1 MSDTEQPAG
10 SASATPTPT
19 PKPTPQKG
27 KGRGR
32 GRKSAAATKKATAAA
47 IAAANAAAA
56 PRKTIGGR
64 RGRTKQFDDDKTQA
78 SYERQRELK
87 AYYNELASVIKPALA
102 DLADRQIEA
111 MKEDADFHKRVPEYH
126 VLVKELNA
134 RLDAEVDKAARRRVI
149 STNAELKF
157 NEEKTEAYHS
167 IFKVNRLMLLLFIV
181 FSEKPRGRKNK
192 RLLLTHLAPV
202 SQNCLED
209 AEERFLDAQI
219 RRLDVLEELWQN
231 GLPIDTPDEKY
242 LYKPLT
248 DKEIDEFGP
257 YEVYHNGHLVP
268 YPQLVEGTEAYYG
281 RLAAWAPAPAV
292 AEPEPE
298 TFTKGKAPT
307 KAQPKR
313 RAKDQPVAP
322 VKHTQSMLSA
332 QPTVDADTSEQ
343 QSSESTPVPENANGT
358 APVAPKD
365 REPALLAWVSP
376 PDEYGCRQVNR
387 VPTKQEIKDQ
397 KLINNR
403 IIVPPSWELDPIEI
417 GYRDSTND
425 PTRSATLAKR
435 GKYYGHNDT
444 NTWHYDPMLA
454 RHDARAA
461 VEEDMDQ
468 EVVEKH
474 QLHPRY
480 GYFLPQS
487 KNDAES
493 PKTDE
498 IRNKPVVYLTP
509 SGKTLHASRAFQTIS
524 TELKNRDKELH
535 RHCASLL
542 ATVCERDGIDAD
554 QLETPETM
562 DLKKIRAEIEA
573 QREQM
578 AIIESARQSE
588 FEESARATPEP
599 AQFIPNNASAANSK
613 GLASLCEAA
622 LSTEEPKVAPTAPPE
637 TAATRPIRRYDAIR
651 DMLIEHAP
659 AVQPPPQV
667 PDTLA
672 LSALADLCAA
682 APLNQPVAAA
692 AAAAPTA
699 APAIGRAAKRSRED
713 DMLETEAPPEKRHS
727 LAHIM
732 EDQPTPLRRTHDEA
746 PSKLLGHLRQ
756 DPVSSVSLPP
766 IEESSLRGSFHPGA
780 LHHDGPLLM
789 ETPVRGRGRQSSS
802 HLIEP
807 TPIRSIMHQDTAPA
821 RPIEISSMR
830 SYHDSPQVHYGVID
844 PRLDID
850 SRLSVQPDPHP
861 IGYGR
866 HQPTYSS
873 QPRPPPA
880 SRMPFSNPHLDH
892 RSPSLPPLRPQ
903 QQSHADNSNGA
914 YPYGGGRHSQDT
926 PFSRMQS
933 GAPSHGSGN
942 YPFPGISTSHAM
954 PSPYGT
960 QSYSSSYANIAP
972 SPTQPMGESPS
983 MMPFTLQPFGG
994 PNFDGKGGSASS
1006 TPNNAGRYRELAP
1019 APLPAHR
1026 QGHGQSQEL
1035 RTVQYVP
1042 GDNIKDYTPT
1052 EQPPARGPQT
1062 VRSWNQW
1069 QQKGRHSMPAQD
1081 RRGSN

>member
-1 MSDTEQPAG
+1 MSDTEQPAE

-47 IAAANAAAA
+47 IAAANAAAGKGRGRG
-56 PRKTIGGR
+56 RKSAAATKKATAAAIAAANAAAGPKRTIGGR

-111 MKEDADFHKRVPEYH
+111 MKEDADYHKRVPEYH
-126 VLVKELNA
+126 VLIKELNA

-157 NEEKTEAYHS
+157 HEEKTQAYHS
-167 IFKVNRLMLLLFIV
+167 IFK
-181 FSEKPRGRKNK
+181 
-192 RLLLTHLAPV
+192 
-202 SQNCLED
+202 NCLED

-219 RRLDVLEELWQN
+219 RRLDVLEELWEN

-242 LYKPLT
+242 LYKQLT

-298 TFTKGKAPT
+298 PFTKGKAPT

-365 REPALLAWVSP
+365 REPALPAWVSP

-474 QLHPRY
+474 KLHPRY

-535 RHCASLL
+535 RHCASVL
-542 ATVCERDGIDAD
+542 AAVCERDGIDAD

-562 DLKKIRAEIEA
+562 DLKKIRAEMEA

-578 AIIESARQSE
+578 ATTESAGQSE

-599 AQFIPNNASAANSK
+599 AQFIPDNASAANSK

-637 TAATRPIRRYDAIR
+637 AAATRPIRRYDAIR

-682 APLNQPVAAA
+682 VPPHQPVAAA
-692 AAAAPTA
+692 AAAAPLA
-699 APAIGRAAKRSRED
+699 APAMGRASKRSRED

-732 EDQPTPLRRTHDEA
+732 EDQPPPLHRTHDEA
-746 PSKLLGHLRQ
+746 PSKLPGHLRQ

-780 LHHDGPLLM
+780 LQHDGPLLM
-789 ETPVRGRGRQSSS
+789 ETP
-802 HLIEP
+802 
-807 TPIRSIMHQDTAPA
+807 
-821 RPIEISSMR
+821 
-830 SYHDSPQVHYGVID
+830 
-844 PRLDID
+844 
-850 SRLSVQPDPHP
+850 
-861 IGYGR
+861 
-866 HQPTYSS
+866 
-873 QPRPPPA
+873 
-880 SRMPFSNPHLDH
+880 
-892 RSPSLPPLRPQ
+892 
-903 QQSHADNSNGA
+903 
-914 YPYGGGRHSQDT
+914 
-926 PFSRMQS
+926 S
-933 GAPSHGSGN
+933 GAPSHGSGS
-942 YPFPGISTSHAM
+942 YPFPGISTNHAM

-994 PNFDGKGGSASS
+994 PNFDGKAGSAAS

-1026 QGHGQSQEL
+1026 QGHGPSQEL

>member
-1 MSDTEQPAG
+1 MSDTEQPAE

-47 IAAANAAAA
+47 IAAANAAAG
-56 PRKTIGGR
+56 PKKTIGGR

-87 AYYNELASVIKPALA
+87 AYYNELASIIKPALV
-102 DLADRQIEA
+102 DLADRQVEA
-111 MKEDADFHKRVPEYH
+111 MKEDPDYHKRVPEYQA
-126 VLVKELNA
+126 LVKELNA
-134 RLDAEVDKAARRRVI
+134 RLDGEVDKAARRRVI
-149 STNAELKF
+149 STKAELKF
-157 NEEKTEAYHS
+157 HAEKTTAYHS
-167 IFKVNRLMLLLFIV
+167 IFAN
-181 FSEKPRGRKNK
+181 G
-192 RLLLTHLAPV
+192 
-202 SQNCLED
+202 LED

-219 RRLDVLEELWQN
+219 RRLDILEELWEN
-231 GLPIDTPDEKY
+231 GLPVDMADEKY
-242 LYKPLT
+242 LYKQIT
-248 DKEIDEFGP
+248 EKEFDEFGP
-257 YEVYHNGHLVP
+257 YEVYHNGRLVP
-268 YPQLVEGTEAYYG
+268 YPQMVEGTEAYYG
-281 RLAAWAPAPAV
+281 RLAAWAPVPAV

-298 TFTKGKAPT
+298 TITKGKTAT
-307 KAQPKR
+307 KAQPR
-313 RAKDQPVAP
+313 RKAKDQPVAP

-365 REPALLAWVSP
+365 REPALPAWVSP

-403 IIVPPSWELDPIEI
+403 IIVPPSWELDPVEI

-454 RHDARAA
+454 RHDARTA

-468 EVVEKH
+468 EIVEKH
-474 QLHPRY
+474 NIHPRY

-487 KNDAES
+487 KNDAEP
-493 PKTDE
+493 PKTDD

-509 SGKTLHASRAFQTIS
+509 SGMTMHASRAFQTID
-524 TELKNRDKELH
+524 TELCNQDKDLH
-535 RHCASLL
+535 RRCASIVG
-542 ATVCERDGIDAD
+542 AVCERDGISYEDLD
-554 QLETPETM
+554 TPETR
-562 DLKKIRAEIEA
+562 DLREIRAKMEE

-599 AQFIPNNASAANSK
+599 ARFVPLNASVANTN

-622 LSTEEPKVAPTAPPE
+622 LSTDEPKSAPTPLPE
-637 TAATRPIRRYDAIR
+637 AVPARPVRRYDAIR
-651 DMLIEHAP
+651 DMVIEHAP
-659 AVQPPPQV
+659 AVQPLPQA

-672 LSALADLCAA
+672 LSALADLCEA
-682 APLNQPVAAA
+682 APPNQVPAAIA
-692 AAAAPTA
+692 ALP
-699 APAIGRAAKRSRED
+699 PSMSRASKRPRED
-713 DMLETEAPPEKRHS
+713 DMLEVEAPPEKRHS

-732 EDQPTPLRRTHDEA
+732 EDQPVLPRMHD
-746 PSKLLGHLRQ
+746 
-756 DPVSSVSLPP
+756 D
-766 IEESSLRGSFHPGA
+766 
-780 LHHDGPLLM
+780 
-789 ETPVRGRGRQSSS
+789 
-802 HLIEP
+802 
-807 TPIRSIMHQDTAPA
+807 
-821 RPIEISSMR
+821 
-830 SYHDSPQVHYGVID
+830 
-844 PRLDID
+844 
-850 SRLSVQPDPHP
+850 
-861 IGYGR
+861 
-866 HQPTYSS
+866 
-873 QPRPPPA
+873 
-880 SRMPFSNPHLDH
+880 
-892 RSPSLPPLRPQ
+892 
-903 QQSHADNSNGA
+903 
-914 YPYGGGRHSQDT
+914 
-926 PFSRMQS
+926 
-933 GAPSHGSGN
+933 
-942 YPFPGISTSHAM
+942 
-954 PSPYGT
+954 
-960 QSYSSSYANIAP
+960 SYSSSYANIAP

-994 PNFDGKGGSASS
+994 GPNFDSKTGSASS
-1006 TPNNAGRYRELAP
+1006 TPNNGRYRELAP

-1026 QGHGQSQEL
+1026 QGHSQSQEL

-1069 QQKGRHSMPAQD
+1069 QQKGRHSMAAQD